1 MKNIDYSAPKSVEEA
16 VEILKGADQG
26 TQIIAGGT
34 DIIIQMNRNIKSP
47 QKVVD
52 IKKISELKYVKE
64 EKDFIKIGALTPF
77 HIIENSEI
85 INKKAKALAIACSE
99 VGSPQIRNLGTIGG
113 NIVNASAAGD
123 SIAALMAL
131 DAYVTLTS
139 SREER
144 IMSLEK
150 FYQGDGDCQI
160 RKDEILTEIFFKTPS
175 ENAVTSFRKLGKRKA
190 LAIVVIS
197 IGALIEKNEENICTK
212 AHIALGAI
220 SRYPVRVREAEEIL
234 INKELN
240 EENINKCIEKLSQ
253 VTDSSVQNSPFED
266 LALYKRESMKG
277 ISTEVFDHI
286 LMQFKA

>member
-1 MKNIDYSAPKSVEEA
+1 
-16 VEILKGADQG
+16 
-26 TQIIAGGT
+26 
-34 DIIIQMNRNIKSP
+34 
-47 QKVVD
+47 
-52 IKKISELKYVKE
+52 
-64 EKDFIKIGALTPF
+64 
-77 HIIENSEI
+77 
-85 INKKAKALAIACSE
+85 
-99 VGSPQIRNLGTIGG
+99 
-113 NIVNASAAGD
+113 
-123 SIAALMAL
+123 
-131 DAYVTLTS
+131 
-139 SREER
+139 
-144 IMSLEK
+144 MSLEK

-212 AHIALGAI
+212 VHIALGAI

-253 VTDSSVQNSPFED
+253 VTDSSVQNSPFKD